1 MSFCL
6 FLSNSVEPLLIDF
19 VNYVSSLQSTQ
30 TPIKTP
36 KKSNQLRVFFDI
48 LVYLSI
54 FLSFSCW
61 LLLSL
66 SVSYSIPSLITKLI
80 LSTLSASPLFR
91 YYLQL
96 QGKADKGNFSFL
108 SETSSPDMIK
118 EVQLFTLRKGK
129 NFLVMNTDPDH
140 SDSSETSGY
149 RKSPCRSSSSYP
161 FSSSTSQSAPSF
173 SSCRLRPSSVGRAT
187 SVPLP

>member
-1 MSFCL
+1 MIHIC
-6 FLSNSVEPLLIDF
+6 
-19 VNYVSSLQSTQ
+19 
-30 TPIKTP
+30 
-36 KKSNQLRVFFDI
+36 
-48 LVYLSI
+48 
-54 FLSFSCW
+54 LSFSCW

-91 YYLQL
+91 YYVQL
-96 QGKADKGNFSFL
+96 PVRASLIVQADKGNFSFL